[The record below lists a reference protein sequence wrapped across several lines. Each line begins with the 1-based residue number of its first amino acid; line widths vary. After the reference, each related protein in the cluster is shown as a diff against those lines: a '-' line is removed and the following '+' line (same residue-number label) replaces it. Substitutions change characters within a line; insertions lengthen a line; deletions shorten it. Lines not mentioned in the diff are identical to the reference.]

1 MRMVDDP
8 RCPRAK
14 KHDLAEMLVCLVA
27 AYVTGFTSLHR
38 AQAWCSRHIKWLR
51 RGLKLKNGIASVPTM
66 CRLLSSIDYY
76 LFLYAFVE
84 WVGEMLRPHG
94 LHIAIDG
101 KALRAVLSK
110 VKGGRIP
117 MLMNAIDVASGLVL
131 AQLPIDN
138 KDCEITEIPQLLKL
152 LNIRDSVITVYAIGT
167 QTSIMQQIIE
177 QGGHFVMM
185 VKKNQPTSYEELI
198 TFFGELETD
207 AKLKADGKEGF
218 KHYDLLGKWDSCSS
232 FEKNR
237 DRNETRIYQAC
248 LEPAYVSKTQKE
260 WPFLKTIGLC
270 KQLRI
275 LRIRDEC
282 GNDIT
287 PGKAEFLKSG
297 TRRQVSR
304 VD

>member
-1 MRMVDDP
+1 
-8 RCPRAK
+8 
-14 KHDLAEMLVCLVA
+14 
-27 AYVTGFTSLHR
+27 
-38 AQAWCSRHIKWLR
+38 
-51 RGLKLKNGIASVPTM
+51 
-66 CRLLSSIDYY
+66 
-76 LFLYAFVE
+76 
-84 WVGEMLRPHG
+84 
-94 LHIAIDG
+94 
-101 KALRAVLSK
+101 
-110 VKGGRIP
+110 
-117 MLMNAIDVASGLVL
+117 MLMNAIDVASGLFL

-152 LNIRDSVITVYAIGT
+152 LNIRDSVITVYTIGT